1 MCRDGV
7 GFGKGTPTSRI
18 FGWSAIQWNPEFSNT
33 RFFEPRLNRKR
44 LVGRLLLF
52 VGGGEWEPGGEWGR
66 EGYGRQEV
74 ESSKRVGSGR
84 NRIDLVTVFDAIL
97 T

>member
-1 MCRDGV
+1 MGAR
-7 GFGKGTPTSRI
+7 
-18 FGWSAIQWNPEFSNT
+18 
-33 RFFEPRLNRKR
+33 
-44 LVGRLLLF
+44 GRM
-52 VGGGEWEPGGEWGR
+52 GR

-97 T
+97 TVARETREKLQCLYENLMSNNFHRTPVLKKNMNCKLKLHS

>member
-1 MCRDGV
+1 M
-7 GFGKGTPTSRI
+7 
-18 FGWSAIQWNPEFSNT
+18 
-33 RFFEPRLNRKR
+33 
-44 LVGRLLLF
+44 
-52 VGGGEWEPGGEWGR
+52 GGEEWEPGGEWGR

-97 T
+97 TVGKRVRNYSVCIRI

>member
-1 MCRDGV
+1 M
-7 GFGKGTPTSRI
+7 
-18 FGWSAIQWNPEFSNT
+18 
-33 RFFEPRLNRKR
+33 
-44 LVGRLLLF
+44 F
-52 VGGGEWEPGGEWGR
+52 VGGERWEPGGEWGQ

-97 T
+97 TVGKRVRNYSVCMRI

>member
-1 MCRDGV
+1 M
-7 GFGKGTPTSRI
+7 
-18 FGWSAIQWNPEFSNT
+18 
-33 RFFEPRLNRKR
+33 
-44 LVGRLLLF
+44 
-52 VGGGEWEPGGEWGR
+52 GGEEWEPGGEWGR

-97 T
+97 TVGKRVRNCSVCIRI

>member
-1 MCRDGV
+1 M
-7 GFGKGTPTSRI
+7 
-18 FGWSAIQWNPEFSNT
+18 
-33 RFFEPRLNRKR
+33 
-44 LVGRLLLF
+44 F

-97 T
+97 TVGKRVRNYSVCMRI